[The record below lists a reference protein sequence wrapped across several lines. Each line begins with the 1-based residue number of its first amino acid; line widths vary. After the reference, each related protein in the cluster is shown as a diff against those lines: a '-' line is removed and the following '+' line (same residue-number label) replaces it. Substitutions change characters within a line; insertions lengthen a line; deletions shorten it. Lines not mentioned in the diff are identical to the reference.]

1 MSIYD
6 SFNINSSGMTAQ
18 RFRMDIISENIAN
31 ASTTRTED
39 GSPYVRKVVR
49 FQEKGGQTPFSRIL
63 HDRLDQYS
71 GRGVKV
77 VQVQEDTWTQMNIVY
92 DPAHPDAD
100 ENGYVT
106 YPNVNTVTE
115 MTNLIDAQRSYEAN
129 ATAFNASKNIAT
141 RGLELGNA

>member
-31 ASTTRTED
+31 ANTTRTED
-39 GSPYVRKVVR
+39 GSPYVRKVLR

-92 DPAHPDAD
+92 DPSHPDAD

-129 ATAFNASKNIAT
+129 ATAFNASKNLAT
-141 RGLELGNA
+141 RGLELGSG